1 MIGKRFKI
9 SSSAVNILTAIIYI
23 ILFRRVY
30 EDCLYG
36 VFDYYGFKLENT
48 AFRDEVITNILSF
61 LPILLYRP
69 NNKKASDF
77 VAIMIYVMIYVP
89 SLMSL
94 QYYYTDYSFAIKY
107 QLVYFVGMCLF
118 FLVSKNRRSSYVI
131 KSSVYVRPKVIVV
144 FSVIIALVTLFVFRG
159 NIKLVS
165 FEDVYGLREAG
176 GGIADSIP
184 LYGYFYQWMST
195 VFSPVLIGYGCYSKN
210 KKLIIGGFALALLF
224 YMTCGMKST
233 LFIPILSYILYKSLE
248 KDKNNIIKIF
258 PWLTLGLAIPY
269 FIYLTFQ
276 SRLAE
281 ILVGLILM
289 RTYGI
294 AAYMTPIYIDVFQ
307 QYPYTYYSHIRIVD
321 AIFGMYPFATHA
333 LGMEVNQA
341 YGTVDQG
348 ANMNANFMVT
358 DGIAAGGL
366 LGVLFISVLFYFFL
380 IILNRLTNRFEYC
393 FVVSI
398 MTGAVISLTNNS
410 LFTTLLT
417 CGLLVVLLIYKYI
430 KVDSYERN

>member
-77 VAIMIYVMIYVP
+77 VAIIIYVMIYVP
-89 SLMSL
+89 SLISL
-94 QYYYTDYSFAIKY
+94 QYYYTDYGLAVKY
-107 QLVYFVGMCLF
+107 QLVYLVGMCLF
-118 FLVSKNRRSSYVI
+118 FLVSKNRKSLHVIRSTI
-131 KSSVYVRPKVIVV
+131 YVRPKTLVL
-144 FSVIIALVTLFVFRG
+144 FSIFIALVTLIVFRG

-176 GGIADSIP
+176 GEISESIP
-184 LYGYFYQWMST
+184 LFGYLYQWMST
-195 VFSPVLIGYGCYSKN
+195 VFSPVLIAYGCYKKN
-210 KKLIIGGFALALLF
+210 KKLIIGGFALSLLF

-233 LFIPILSYILYKSLE
+233 LFIPILSFVIYRSLN
-248 KDKNNIIKIF
+248 KDENNIVKFF
-258 PWLTLGLAIPY
+258 PWLTVGLAIPY
-269 FIYLTFQ
+269 FFYLSFQ
-276 SRLAE
+276 SRVAE

-307 QYPYTYYSHIRIVD
+307 KYPYTYYSHIRIVD
-321 AIFGMYPFATHA
+321 AIFGMYPFTTHDI
-333 LGMEVNQA
+333 GWEVNQA
-341 YGTVDQG
+341 YGTVDPE

-366 LGVLFISVLFYFFL
+366 LGVIFISFLFYFFL
-380 IILNRLTNRFEYC
+380 IILNRLTNRFDYC
-393 FVVSI
+393 FVVSV
-398 MTGAVISLTNNS
+398 MTGAVVSLTNNS
-410 LFTTLLT
+410 LFTSLLT
-417 CGLLVVLLIYKYI
+417 CGFLVVILIYKYI
-430 KVDSYERN
+430 KIDSYGKN

>member
-1 MIGKRFKI
+1 MIGKRFRI

-23 ILFRRVY
+23 FLFRRVY

-36 VFDYYGFKLENT
+36 VFDYYGFKIDNT
-48 AFRDEVITNILSF
+48 AFGDEIITNLLSF

-77 VAIMIYVMIYVP
+77 VAIIIYVMIYIP

-94 QYYYTDYSFAIKY
+94 QYYYTNYTFAIKY

-118 FLVSKNRRSSYVI
+118 FLVSKNRRSLYVLT
-131 KSSVYVRPKVIVV
+131 SSVYVRPKVIMV
-144 FSVIIALVTLFVFRG
+144 FSVIIALVTLIVFRG

-165 FEDVYGLREAG
+165 FEDVYGLRETG

-184 LYGYFYQWMST
+184 LFGYFYQWMST
-195 VFSPVLIGYGCYSKN
+195 VFSPVLVAYGCYKNN
-210 KKLIIGGFALALLF
+210 KKIIIGGFALSLLF

-233 LFIPILSYILYKSLE
+233 LFIPILSYFLYKSLD
-248 KDKNNIIKIF
+248 KDEGNIVKVF
-258 PWLTLGLAIPY
+258 PWLTVGLAIPY
-269 FIYLTFQ
+269 FFYLSFQ
-276 SRLAE
+276 SRIAE

-321 AIFGMYPFATHA
+321 AIFGMYPFTTYA

-341 YGTVDQG
+341 YGTVDPE

>member
-1 MIGKRFKI
+1 MISKRLRI
-9 SSSAVNILTAIIYI
+9 SSVAVNILTAIIYI

-30 EDCLYG
+30 VDCLYG

-48 AFRDEVITNILSF
+48 SFGDEVITNILSF

-89 SLMSL
+89 SLVSL

-107 QLVYFVGMCLF
+107 QLVYLVGMCLF
-118 FLVSKNRRSSYVI
+118 FLVSRNRSSMYVVR
-131 KSSVYVRPKVIVV
+131 SSVYVHPKIIVV
-144 FSVIIALVTLFVFRG
+144 FSVIIALATLIVFRG

-165 FEDVYGLREAG
+165 FEDVYGLRETG
-176 GGIADSIP
+176 SEIADSIP
-184 LYGYFYQWMST
+184 LFGYFYQWMST
-195 VFSPVLIGYGCYSKN
+195 VFSPVLIGYGCYIKN
-210 KKLIIGGFALALLF
+210 KKLIIGGFALSLLF

-233 LFIPILSYILYKSLE
+233 LFIPILSYVLYKSLD
-248 KDKNNIIKIF
+248 KDENNIVKVF

-269 FIYLTFQ
+269 FFYLSFQ

-281 ILVGLILM
+281 VIVGLILM

-307 QYPYTYYSHIRIVD
+307 QYPYTYYSHITIVD

-366 LGVLFISVLFYFFL
+366 LGVIIISVLFYFFL

-430 KVDSYERN
+430 KVDSYGRN